1 MKAATLA
8 EHVENDPLVQRLR
21 QHGIDLVQGFAIGK
35 PAPFETVF
43 DNIGPPVLLDEIA
56 TH

>member
-21 QHGIDLVQGFAIGK
+21 QHGIDFVQGFAIGK

-43 DNIGPPVLLDEIA
+43 DNIDPPVLLDEIA